1 MNATATTPQISAL
14 VIDDERAIQRLMTT
28 ILEVHNYQVSTAAS
42 GREGLAMVAQHRH
55 DLIILDLGLPD
66 LSGLEVLRQIR
77 EWTQTPVVVLTV
89 HDTGAQKIE
98 ALDSGADD
106 YVTKPFNSGE
116 LLARLRAALRRADK
130 GKVEEPVVRFGNLT
144 INLAARLVT
153 RGNEVVKL
161 TSTEYALLRL
171 FVQHV
176 GKVLTHR
183 QILREV
189 WGPEH
194 ENKTHYLRVYVQR
207 LRDKLEVNPNAP
219 TFFLTEAGIGYRFF
233 ANWKANAVSDAS

>member
-1 MNATATTPQISAL
+1 MTTTESTPQITAL
-14 VIDDERAIQRLMTT
+14 VIDDEPAIQRLIAA
-28 ILEVHNYQVSTAAS
+28 ILEAHGYHVATAGS
-42 GREGLAMVAQHRH
+42 GREGLAAIAQRRH

-66 LSGLEVLRQIR
+66 MGGVAVLKQIR
-77 EWTQTPVVVLTV
+77 EWTQTPVVILTV
-89 HDTGAQKIE
+89 HDSEAEKIE

-130 GKVEEPVVRFGNLT
+130 GKVDEPVLHFGKLT
-144 INLAARLVT
+144 VNLAARLVT
-153 RGNEVVKL
+153 REDQAVKL

-194 ENKTHYLRVYVQR
+194 EKKTQYLRVYVQR
-207 LRDKLEVNPNAP
+207 LRDKLEANPDAP
-219 TFFLTEAGIGYRFF
+219 VFFLTEAGIGYRFF
-233 ANWKANAVSDAS
+233 ANWKGAVSGAS

>member
-1 MNATATTPQISAL
+1 MNPAASTGEISTL
-14 VIDDERAIQRLMTT
+14 VIDDEPQIQRLMMT
-28 ILEVHNYQVSTAAS
+28 ILEANGYRVAAASS
-42 GREGLAMVAQHRH
+42 GREGLTTVAQHRH

-66 LSGLEVLRQIR
+66 VGGIDVLKQIR
-77 EWTQTPVVVLTV
+77 EWTQTPVVILTV
-89 HDTGAQKIE
+89 QDSEPEKVE

-106 YVTKPFNSGE
+106 YVTKPFNTNE

-130 GKVEEPVVRFGNLT
+130 GKVDEPVLRFGDLT
-144 INLAARLVT
+144 VNLAARLVT
-153 RGNEVVKL
+153 RENRAVKL

-171 FVQHV
+171 FVQHA

-194 ENKTHYLRVYVQR
+194 EKKIQYLRIYVQR
-207 LRDKLEVNPNAP
+207 LREKLEANPDAP
-219 TFFLTEAGIGYRFF
+219 AFFLTESGIGYRFF
-233 ANWKANAVSDAS
+233 AG

>member
-1 MNATATTPQISAL
+1 MTATATTQPISAL
-14 VIDDERAIQRLMTT
+14 VIDDEPQIQRLIGTV
-28 ILEVHNYQVSTAAS
+28 LEANGYAVSTAS
-42 GREGLAMVAQHRH
+42 TGRDGLAAVAQRRH

-66 LSGLEVLRQIR
+66 VGGIAVLKQIR
-77 EWTQTPVVVLTV
+77 EWTQTPVVILTV
-89 HDTGAQKIE
+89 QDSEAEKIE
-98 ALDSGADD
+98 GLDSGADD

-116 LLARLRAALRRADK
+116 LLARLRAAMRRADK
-130 GKVEEPVVRFGNLT
+130 GKTEEPVLQFGKLT

-153 RGNEVVKL
+153 RENQPVKL

-194 ENKTHYLRVYVQR
+194 EKKTQYLRVYVQR
-207 LRDKLEVNPNAP
+207 LRDKLESDPDSPV
-219 TFFLTEAGIGYRFF
+219 FFLTESGIGYRFF
-233 ANWKANAVSDAS
+233 AS

>member
-1 MNATATTPQISAL
+1 MNNAETTPQISAL
-14 VIDDERAIQRLMTT
+14 VIDDEPAIQRLIST
-28 ILEVHNYQVSTAAS
+28 ILQAHNYHVSTASS
-42 GREGLAMVAQHRH
+42 GREGLATIAQRRH

-66 LSGLEVLRQIR
+66 MSGVAVLKQIR
-77 EWTQTPVVVLTV
+77 EWTQAPVVILTV
-89 HDTGAQKIE
+89 QDSEPEKIE

-130 GKVEEPVVRFGNLT
+130 GKVEEPVLRFGGLT
-144 INLAARLVT
+144 VNLAARLVT
-153 RGNEVVKL
+153 RENQAVKL

-194 ENKTHYLRVYVQR
+194 ERKTEYLRVYVQR
-207 LRDKLEVNPNAP
+207 LRDKLEEDANSPRL
-219 TFFLTEAGIGYRFF
+219 FLTESGIGYRFF
-233 ANWKANAVSDAS
+233 ANWNTAVSGAS